1 MSNKNIDPAAENHKS
16 IFDKI
21 EEMTFNSIRKI
32 LPDKA
37 IEDACNAVG
46 YRYRQRMITPIVTVL
61 HMILAAIW
69 PEESFAAS
77 WQILWTSFSSMFTE
91 YGGKSPSLGSVAKA
105 RYRLP
110 LEMWKK
116 LFEWLSLQAQNLSQS
131 FDKWKGHRVVL
142 LDGSCVSM
150 PDNPELFEEF
160 GRPTG
165 CHGKCRYPLARLV
178 TLCIAG
184 TMTVLDY
191 ALGRYDQDE
200 NSLARPLLG
209 KLRKGDLLLADRHF
223 AAAHFYWYYK
233 SLGLEFLTKA
243 HQRLKISRIKPIQSY
258 SRYDFLGWLNINETY
273 RRKDPQLPIKIM
285 VRFIRT
291 VVRDRGQRK
300 IVWLV
305 TSLLDDRLYPAKEIA
320 LLYGKRWR
328 IETLFREVK
337 INLSA
342 DVLRSMCP
350 QAIRKEAA
358 ARLIAVNIVRM
369 IMIEAA
375 IEKSV
380 DPTRTSFVHAIRA
393 ILMFAP
399 ALACEPI
406 WKLPQIYK
414 AMLLEIG
421 TNLVPE
427 RPGRNEPR
435 AVTRERKHYPK
446 LRTTREQWRVAY
458 AA

>member
-1 MSNKNIDPAAENHKS
+1 MLNKNIDRASKNHEDIS
-16 IFDKI
+16 EKI
-21 EEMTFNSIRKI
+21 EAITLNSIREV

-37 IEDACNAVG
+37 IEDACNASG
-46 YRYRQRMITPIVTVL
+46 YRHRQRVITPIITVL

-77 WQILWTSFSSMFTE
+77 WQILWTSFSSMFVE
-91 YGGKSPSLGSVAKA
+91 HSGKSPSLGSVAKA

-110 LEMWKK
+110 LEMWKM
-116 LFEWLSLQAQNLSQS
+116 LFEWLSLQAQNLSQP
-131 FDKWKGHRVVL
+131 FDKWNGHRVVL

-150 PDNPELFEEF
+150 PDKPDLFKEF
-160 GRPTG
+160 GRATG
-165 CHGKCRYPLARLV
+165 YHGKCRYPLARLV
-178 TLCIAG
+178 VLCIAG
-184 TMTVLDY
+184 TMTILDY

-200 NSLARPLLG
+200 NSLAGPLLG

-223 AAAHFYWYYK
+223 AAAHFYWHYQ
-233 SLGLEFLTKA
+233 SMGLEFLTKA
-243 HQRLKISRIKPIQSY
+243 HQRLKISRVKQIESY

-273 RRKDPQLPIKIM
+273 RRKDPQLPAKIM
-285 VRFIRT
+285 VRFIRAL
-291 VVRDRGQRK
+291 VSDRGRRK
-300 IVWLV
+300 TVWLV
-305 TSLLDDRLYPAKEIA
+305 TSLLDGKLYPAKEIA
-320 LLYGKRWR
+320 LLYNRRWR
-328 IETLFREVK
+328 IETLFAEVK

-350 QAIRKEAA
+350 QAIHKEVA
-358 ARLIAVNIVRM
+358 ARLMAVNIVRM

-375 IEKSV
+375 IEKGV
-380 DPTRTSFVHAIRA
+380 DPIRISFVQAVRA

-406 WKLPQIYK
+406 WKLPGIYK

-427 RPGRNEPR
+427 RRGRNEPR

-446 LRTTREQWRVAY
+446 LRTTREQWRIAY

>member
-380 DPTRTSFVHAIRA
+380 DPTRISFVHAIRA

>member
-1 MSNKNIDPAAENHKS
+1 MYKNDIDFTSKNHENIS
-16 IFDKI
+16 EKI
-21 EEMTFNSIRKI
+21 ESVTFNSIRKV

-37 IEDACNAVG
+37 IKDACDASG
-46 YRYRQRMITPIVTVL
+46 YLYRERTITPIVTVL

-77 WQILWTSFSSMFTE
+77 WQTLWTSFSSVYSDFA
-91 YGGKSPSLGSVAKA
+91 GKSPSLGSVTKA

-116 LFEWLSLQAQNLSQS
+116 LFEWLSIQTQNLSGS

-150 PDNPELFEEF
+150 PDNYELIREF

-165 CHGKCRYPLARLV
+165 YHGKCMYPLARLV
-178 TLCIAG
+178 TLCLAN

-191 ALGRYDQDE
+191 ALGRYDDDE
-200 NSLARPLLG
+200 NFLARPLLE

-223 AAAHFYWYYK
+223 AAAHFYWFYQ
-233 SLGLEFLTKA
+233 SIGLEFLTKA
-243 HQRLKISRIKPIQSY
+243 HQRLKISRIKRIESY
-258 SRYDFLGWLNINETY
+258 AQNDFLGWLKINDIY
-273 RRKDPQLPIKIM
+273 RRKDSNLPEKIM
-285 VRFIRT
+285 VRFIR
-291 VVRDRGQRK
+291 VICCDRGHRK
-300 IVWLV
+300 SIWLV
-305 TSLLDDRLYPAKEIA
+305 TSLLDNKLYPAREVA
-320 LLYGKRWR
+320 RLYGRRWR

-342 DVLRSMCP
+342 DVLRSMRS
-350 QAIRKEAA
+350 QAIRKEVA
-358 ARLIAVNIVRM
+358 ARLMAVNIVRM
-369 IMIEAA
+369 IMLEAA
-375 IEKSV
+375 IEKGV
-380 DPTRTSFVHAIRA
+380 DPIRLSFVYAVRS
-393 ILMFAP
+393 ILSFAS

-406 WKLPQIYK
+406 YKLPQIYK
-414 AMLLEIG
+414 AMLEEIG
-421 TNLVPE
+421 TFLVPE

-435 AVTRERKHYPK
+435 AVTRESKHYPRLK
-446 LRTTREQWRVAY
+446 GTRELWRKAF